1 MADVCSRCGVEL
13 HPGAKTCS
21 VCGAPVGLASATA
34 STSDPVHSGNAPT
47 LPAAKKKSHLV
58 LKIVLSVVG
67 VVFLGFVGL
76 IILGN
81 HVIQTQKQAAAQA
94 AQAASNSTPAAAN
107 GPASVATGVVTLT
120 AKDLGMPLYPGA
132 TVDPGGTQTTSTATM
147 HVVNATLWTVDSVS
161 SVTQYYQNQLGSQVT
176 VMGLGSETI
185 LSVGGG
191 NNTATMMID
200 SENGKTK
207 MVVIHSTKTGN

>member
-1 MADVCSRCGVEL
+1 MADVCSKCGVEL
-13 HPGAKTCS
+13 HAGAEACS
-21 VCGAPVGLASATA
+21 VCGTPVGLAGATA
-34 STSDPVHSGNAPT
+34 STSDPVHAGYAPP
-47 LPAAKKKSHLV
+47 PAAKKKSHLV

-67 VVFLGFVGL
+67 VVLLGFVGL

-94 AQAASNSTPAAAN
+94 AQADSNSAPAVPNGSASAATD
-107 GPASVATGVVTLT
+107 AVALT

-147 HVVNATLWTVDSVS
+147 HVVNATLWTVDPVS

-185 LSVGGG
+185 LSVGAG

-207 MVVIHSTKTGN
+207 MVVIHSTKIGN